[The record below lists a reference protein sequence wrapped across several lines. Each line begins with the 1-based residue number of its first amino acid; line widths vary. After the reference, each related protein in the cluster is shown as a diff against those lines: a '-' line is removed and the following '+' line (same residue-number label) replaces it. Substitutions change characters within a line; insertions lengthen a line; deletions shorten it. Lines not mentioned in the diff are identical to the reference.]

1 MIKVFLSA
9 FSEHKNRHI
18 IVDTFFIVPCNT
30 GLRYSVTS
38 VIQLLSSSLLQLG
51 WIGNIAIKRP
61 NKRYKII
68 PIRIS
73 KYRDK
78 NRDKKQ
84 ELKKRLIV
92 KMKRFLYGVW
102 LTCYPSTHHQMD
114 VDQISFYQ
122 NYSLGPYIALQ
133 LHL

>member
-1 MIKVFLSA
+1 MRFHPTVKTVGFPALM
-9 FSEHKNRHI
+9 F
-18 IVDTFFIVPCNT
+18 C
-30 GLRYSVTS
+30 
-38 VIQLLSSSLLQLG
+38 
-51 WIGNIAIKRP
+51 NIAIKRP

-68 PIRIS
+68 PIHIS

-92 KMKRFLYGVW
+92 RMKRFLYGVW